1 MSPGVHFVLQLADP
15 RGRFDRVDFIWAA
28 VTLIAGQLAFALGLW
43 ATNASFLGWRGF
55 LANLAFGWLAYAA
68 ICKRLHDLGH
78 SSWWLLGCVLAWL
91 GIALVATVIVAVVVG
106 PDALETGT
114 PAFWAT
120 FSALM
125 LPAVVMALWLHLA
138 AGAPAANSYG
148 PVPIHEA
155 GGLQPA

>member
-1 MSPGVHFVLQLADP
+1 MSPGVRYCLDLADP

-28 VTLIAGQLAFALGLW
+28 VTLVAGQLAFALGLW
-43 ATNASFLGWRGF
+43 ATGADFLGWRGF
-55 LANLAFGWLAYAA
+55 LANLVFGWLAYAA
-68 ICKRLHDLGH
+68 ISKRLHDLGH
-78 SSWWLLGCVLAWL
+78 SGWWLLGCFVAWL
-91 GIALVATVIVAVVVG
+91 AAALVAALTIALIVG

-125 LPAVVMALWLHLA
+125 LPAVAMALWLHLA
-138 AGAPAANSYG
+138 VGEPAANCYG
-148 PVPIHEA
+148 PAPTHDT